1 MYSSCIMPIAT
12 VGEALIT
19 EVPDVYVVPVTVTT
33 SSEVRSHSKLL
44 LCESGESTISSTQ
57 PMTEQEAAP
66 LVPSSQQTEDT
77 QKNVSETVTDVK
89 EKDNPPAPRSDPIPV
104 DLFGNHVE
112 TNHGNNNQPFLTEFD
127 VRKLVS
133 T

>member
-1 MYSSCIMPIAT
+1 MYSSCIIPIAT
-12 VGEALIT
+12 VGETLIT
-19 EVPDVYVVPVTVTT
+19 EVPDVVPVTVTT
-33 SSEVRSHSKLL
+33 ASEVRPHSKLL

-57 PMTEQEAAP
+57 PMTEQEANP

-89 EKDNPPAPRSDPIPV
+89 EKDNPPAPRSVPIPV

>member
-12 VGEALIT
+12 VGETLITT
-19 EVPDVYVVPVTVTT
+19 EVPDVVPVIVTT
-33 SSEVRSHSKLL
+33 ASEVRPHSKLL

-77 QKNVSETVTDVK
+77 QKDVSETVSDVK
-89 EKDNPPAPRSDPIPV
+89 EKDNPPAPRSVPIPV
-104 DLFGNHVE
+104 YLFGNHVE

>member
-1 MYSSCIMPIAT
+1 MYSSCIIPIAT
-12 VGEALIT
+12 VGETLTT
-19 EVPDVYVVPVTVTT
+19 EVPDVVPVTVTT
-33 SSEVRSHSKLL
+33 SSEVRPHSKLL

-77 QKNVSETVTDVK
+77 QKDVSETVTDVK
-89 EKDNPPAPRSDPIPV
+89 ENDNPPALRSVPIPV

-112 TNHGNNNQPFLTEFD
+112 TNHGNNNQPFLTEFV

>member
-1 MYSSCIMPIAT
+1 MYSSCIIPIGT
-12 VGEALIT
+12 VGETLTA
-19 EVPDVYVVPVTVTT
+19 EVPDVVPVTVTT
-33 SSEVRSHSKLL
+33 SSEVRPHSKLL
-44 LCESGESTISSTQ
+44 LCENGESTISSTQ
-57 PMTEQEAAP
+57 PMTEQEATP

-77 QKNVSETVTDVK
+77 QEDVSETVSDVK
-89 EKDNPPAPRSDPIPV
+89 AKDKPPAPRSVPIPV

>member
-1 MYSSCIMPIAT
+1 MPIAIVAET
-12 VGEALIT
+12 LTT
-19 EVPDVYVVPVTVTT
+19 EVPDVVPVIATT
-33 SSEVRSHSKLL
+33 SNEVRPHSKLL

-77 QKNVSETVTDVK
+77 QKDVVTDVK
-89 EKDNPPAPRSDPIPV
+89 EKDKPPAPRSVPIPV

>member
-1 MYSSCIMPIAT
+1 MYSSCIIPIAT
-12 VGEALIT
+12 VGETLIT
-19 EVPDVYVVPVTVTT
+19 TEAPDVVLVIATT
-33 SSEVRSHSKLL
+33 SNEVRPHSKLL

-66 LVPSSQQTEDT
+66 LVPSSQQTDT
-77 QKNVSETVTDVK
+77 QEDINETVK
-89 EKDNPPAPRSDPIPV
+89 EKDKPPAPRSLPIPV

-127 VRKLVS
+127 VRKLV
-133 T
+133 